1 MKPTRAAIAPP
12 LTGAPTLSS
21 VHFDLASVGYSV
33 DEHIVTG
40 EAVSYAPAGV
50 FEPDGRWETRESDCA
65 PFVTRIVVYRPTE
78 ARHANG
84 TVIVE
89 WLNVTGGLDIPALWM
104 ATHRH
109 LIRDGYTWVGVSAQR
124 VGIEGGGMLPGL
136 GLRQS
141 APERY
146 APLHHPGDAFSFDI
160 FSQVAR
166 AVRAML
172 PADRVIAT
180 GASQSAFYLTTYI
193 NAVDPHA
200 AAVDGFVLQ
209 GRGGAGVPLEGL
221 VINFDPGDHEA
232 RLRRLAG
239 RDHIRDD
246 ARVPV
251 IVVQS
256 ETDVFGSLQYLPA
269 RQPDGERFRLWEVAG
284 GAHADTYFF
293 SASPFDSGALTVD
306 ELAGLLAKSDA
317 SGMPVEAPINS
328 GPQMHYVL
336 QRAFDACDRWVR
348 DGVVPPS
355 APRLDIDGQEH
366 MQRDEYG
373 VGRGGVRT
381 PWVDVPVEILSGLGQ
396 PGFMMDLFGVTQPF
410 DAAVLA
416 ARYPGGRADFV
427 ARFDAATRATVD
439 AGFLLAA
446 DAAEIGGLGRAGW
459 DRVSERLQQQ

>member
-1 MKPTRAAIAPP
+1 
-12 LTGAPTLSS
+12 
-21 VHFDLASVGYSV
+21 
-33 DEHIVTG
+33 
-40 EAVSYAPAGV
+40 
-50 FEPDGRWETRESDCA
+50 
-65 PFVTRIVVYRPTE
+65 
-78 ARHANG
+78 
-84 TVIVE
+84 
-89 WLNVTGGLDIPALWM
+89 
-104 ATHRH
+104 
-109 LIRDGYTWVGVSAQR
+109 
-124 VGIEGGGMLPGL
+124 MLPGL

-141 APERY
+141 APDRY
-146 APLHHPGDAFSFDI
+146 ASLHHPGDAFSFDI

-172 PADRVIAT
+172 PVDRVIAT

-221 VINFDPGDHEA
+221 VLNFDPDDHEA

-239 RDHIRDD
+239 RDHIRAD

-306 ELAGLLAKSDA
+306 ELAGLLAKSDG
-317 SGMPVEAPINS
+317 SGMPVEVPINS

-336 QRAFDACDRWVR
+336 QRAFDACDRWIR

-355 APRLDIDGQEH
+355 AERLAADGDGR
-366 MQRDEYG
+366 MLTDDLGIARD
-373 VGRGGVRT
+373 GVRT
-381 PWVDVPVEILSGLGQ
+381 PWVDAPVEVLSGLGQ
-396 PGFMMDLFGVTQPF
+396 PGFMMDLFGVTRPF
-410 DAAVLA
+410 ANGELA
-416 ARYPGGRADFV
+416 TRYRDRDEFV
-427 ARFDAATRATVD
+427 ARFDAATQAAVD
-439 AGFLLAA
+439 AGFLLAV
-446 DAAEIGGLGRAGW
+446 DAAEIEGLGRAGW
-459 DRVSERLQQQ
+459 DRVSAR